1 MEAAAPSDRRRRRRQ
16 QSSDELSSNPDPAAP
31 PAVSTTAPP
40 APPSTIVSSSPD
52 RSPTRRSVRTAGM
65 NRAYAGQLAPRAGD
79 DPLLHV
85 PPAYADEITHD
96 ERRLLLADL
105 EVDPRDVYPANREPT
120 FVTPPPAP
128 GLGQVGAHYVE
139 LPGANHFKRVEK
151 NEIAQQSEA
160 AAAAAD
166 GGAAAE
172 AAAAAAGRALRVQ
185 PPAGAVSAS
194 MGLLGVVLQA
204 SQGVL
209 AGASIVQLLCT
220 PPYGELDLARHMA
233 YAPVAIP
240 LHRTLQAVAFA
251 AFLSGADAHAAVRSW
266 GSVAVV
272 LLHGACVLLLALQL
286 PMDAALSIGRA
297 EREEAIREHLFNAGD
312 DAAAFTPANLTSMV
326 LEESSNAFFGL
337 AAWQLDLWKTCV
349 VVRTACA
356 ILAWIL
362 NSLRTALPLVTLP
375 PAKSTTSPPMR
386 RPPL

>member
-1 MEAAAPSDRRRRRRQ
+1 
-16 QSSDELSSNPDPAAP
+16 
-31 PAVSTTAPP
+31 
-40 APPSTIVSSSPD
+40 
-52 RSPTRRSVRTAGM
+52 
-65 NRAYAGQLAPRAGD
+65 
-79 DPLLHV
+79 
-85 PPAYADEITHD
+85 
-96 ERRLLLADL
+96 
-105 EVDPRDVYPANREPT
+105 
-120 FVTPPPAP
+120 
-128 GLGQVGAHYVE
+128 
-139 LPGANHFKRVEK
+139 
-151 NEIAQQSEA
+151 
-160 AAAAAD
+160 
-166 GGAAAE
+166 
-172 AAAAAAGRALRVQ
+172 
-185 PPAGAVSAS
+185 
-194 MGLLGVVLQA
+194 
-204 SQGVL
+204 
-209 AGASIVQLLCT
+209 
-220 PPYGELDLARHMA
+220 MA

-375 PAKSTTSPPMR
+375 PAKTTTSPPMR